1 MSSMKPERTFASAT
15 IMKPNQKDVEKAKM
29 MMKQGGD
36 VEQCLQ
42 TDLIS
47 DATTNVSVVLADRMI
62 TSMCERHQK
71 DFPKLC
77 AQLKEVAT
85 VMLWSQ
91 QASQDKADELR
102 AVFDISPEG
111 IIASASPAIN
121 DVVQAKCKQSESE
134 GYDFFTKRHY
144 HMLICI
150 TRKSGVIAMYYASV
164 TARRFD
170 IGNFFRSDT
179 TRLKQL
185 AALKVQTQ
193 NYLAGKLCSKAPSL
207 AVAEEEPLPALN

>member
-42 TDLIS
+42 TDALTS
-47 DATTNVSVVLADRMI
+47 VSVVQADRMI
-62 TSMCERHQK
+62 TSMCEQHQK

-121 DVVQAKCKQSESE
+121 DVVQAKCN
-134 GYDFFTKRHY
+134 
-144 HMLICI
+144 
-150 TRKSGVIAMYYASV
+150 A
-164 TARRFD
+164 

-207 AVAEEEPLPALN
+207 AVAEEAPLPALN